1 MLNTVWFHIGKK
13 FQNVKQSLGEAFEK
27 SLDSAKWEIW
37 HGHLEQALN
46 KFWSPQPPFNK
57 GGYINMG

>member
-46 KFWSPQPPFNK
+46 KF
-57 GGYINMG
+57 